1 MASHSFAP
9 GPMLIGLFL
18 SLMIYGSVV
27 TQMVRYFVTYKRDS
41 TFLKCLMTYL
51 LVAQTATIVMQCGII
66 YQPLI
71 VDSKTEAENGFTPK
85 RESSETILSPGVY
98 SDWNLVIP
106 SEAILIT
113 LVATPIQLF
122 SGWRISVITGSFLL
136 PGIIALLSLSSC
148 GSGINMAVLVFRH
161 RRYTLGLS
169 HALYT
174 RKQGL
179 LGGIDTHLNRIIRLT
194 LETGSLTAFTA
205 LLDVIL
211 CTAIPLT
218 STNFIADLPL
228 SGVYTWSMLAML
240 NSRPRTIDELDPP
253 TQLRFSQAPSIFRIE
268 QHSFAGTSRS
278 SEADSEPPIRMTL
291 NSKDRPKSEPHNA
304 AAVP

>member
-1 MASHSFAP
+1 
-9 GPMLIGLFL
+9 
-18 SLMIYGSVV
+18 MIYGSVV

-51 LVAQTATIVMQCGII
+51 LIAQTATIVMQCGII

-71 VDSKTEAENGFTPK
+71 VDSKTEADNGVTPK
-85 RESSETILSPGVY
+85 L
-98 SDWNLVIP
+98 IP

-122 SGWRISVITGSFLL
+122 SGWRISVITGSSVL
-136 PGIIALLSLSSC
+136 PGIITLLSLSSF

-161 RRYTLGLS
+161 RRYSEFPALTAPAVVWLSLSAACDVVIALGLS

-268 QHSFAGTSRS
+268 QPSFAATSRS
-278 SEADSEPPIRMTL
+278 SEADSEPPIRMTSNL
-291 NSKDRPKSEPHNA
+291 KDRPKSEPHNA
-304 AAVP
+304 VAVP

>member
-1 MASHSFAP
+1 MTSHSFAP

-51 LVAQTATIVMQCGII
+51 LIAQTATIVMQCGII

-71 VDSKTEAENGFTPK
+71 VDSKTEADNGVTPK
-85 RESSETILSPGVY
+85 RESSETIFSPGAY

-122 SGWRISVITGSFLL
+122 SGWRISVITGSFVL
-136 PGIIALLSLSSC
+136 PGIIALLSLSSF

-161 RRYTLGLS
+161 RRYSEFPALTAPAVVWLSLSAACDVVIALGLS

-228 SGVYTWSMLAML
+228 SGVYTWSILAMYG
-240 NSRPRTIDELDPP
+240 PP
-253 TQLRFSQAPSIFRIE
+253 LTADQFNRIL
-268 QHSFAGTSRS
+268 F
-278 SEADSEPPIRMTL
+278 
-291 NSKDRPKSEPHNA
+291 
-304 AAVP
+304 V